1 MSMFC
6 RMHITVGKELT
17 DTGGR
22 FHEITVE
29 DHHDSSTLG
38 EVMDC
43 FDEAGYELV
52 SVVIDGWD
60 FTEDMYKHVKWLSN
74 IVPLFE
80 ALCDD
85 LYQADMICA
94 WLIENDCADVAN
106 WADHVCVSGT
116 SYEDVVRDWVGI
128 FHKVYEQVPSRNYY
142 GEPVYVETDPFPN
155 WMEIDW
161 EETLHQIARE
171 NSSSVVEFND
181 MIFFFGE

>member
-1 MSMFC
+1 MSEFRSMS
-6 RMHITVGKELT
+6 ITVGKELT

-29 DHHDSSTLG
+29 DHHDSYILG
-38 EVMDC
+38 EVMIRFAD
-43 FDEAGYELV
+43 AGYELV

-74 IVPLFE
+74 IVPLFD

-85 LYQADMICA
+85 IHQADTICA
-94 WLIENDCADVAN
+94 WLIENDCAYVAN
-106 WADHVCVSGT
+106 WDDHVCVSGT
-116 SYEDVVRDWVGI
+116 SYEAVVREWTEI
-128 FHKVYEQVPSRNYY
+128 FYKVYERVVSRFYFEDLTY
-142 GEPVYVETDPFPN
+142 TETDPFPD

-161 EETLHQIARE
+161 EETLHKIARE